1 MLCHFLFWWK
11 RRKNA
16 AKTERSEQKRGTTIL
31 ELQFLL
37 QISQSRIN
45 ELTTKITEL
54 ESRLWLP
61 RGNSSFSPSHDIA
74 PPPKPGNMWAMIW
87 ISRWEN

>member
-1 MLCHFLFWWK
+1 MPQKLK
-11 RRKNA
+11 GVNRKEA
-16 AKTERSEQKRGTTIL
+16 QTIL
-31 ELQFLL
+31 ELQSLL

-45 ELTTKITEL
+45 ELKTNITEL